1 MAEFIDI
8 TEPRSPLGTE
18 NILRPYKRGEA
29 EITVDVCTGVL
40 RGTNFARSI
49 RDMLGCVEKIP
60 QEKMPEFR
68 EIILSVFCGR
78 EQPDD
83 ILELGAK
90 IAAAAGYASELTA
103 LPKDIEVPA
112 GESGGRMCL
121 MSAPVKRRRLDL
133 TVSEGDYHF
142 NNVDFGA
149 YDRLCVYPRPDSYG
163 TGWKTV
169 TFDGCKNFPK
179 ETDFSR
185 VRYILL
191 DHCRLE
197 SVSGYK
203 FSRDCE
209 VRFGGFAPVDGL
221 PADRD
226 FRGLKKFILIAA
238 VMRKEMPSPCFRQEF
253 APILRDLKIFL
264 WKPWRRRMKRILREW
279 TFRDAGNCRLKKG
292 QRWQSAAVQIWE
304 QE

>member
-133 TVSEGDYHF
+133 TVSEGDYHLTMSISALMTGYAF
-142 NNVDFGA
+142 IP
-149 YDRLCVYPRPDSYG
+149 DRTAMARGGKRLLS
-163 TGWKTV
+163 TGV
-169 TFDGCKNFPK
+169 
-179 ETDFSR
+179 
-185 VRYILL
+185 
-191 DHCRLE
+191 
-197 SVSGYK
+197 
-203 FSRDCE
+203 
-209 VRFGGFAPVDGL
+209 
-221 PADRD
+221 
-226 FRGLKKFILIAA
+226 
-238 VMRKEMPSPCFRQEF
+238 
-253 APILRDLKIFL
+253 KIFL
-264 WKPWRRRMKRILREW
+264 KKRILAEYAISCW
-279 TFRDAGNCRLKKG
+279 TIAGWKACRVIS
-292 QRWQSAAVQIWE
+292 SAGTARFVSAVLHRLTGCRQTGISGG
-304 QE
+304 

>member
-90 IAAAAGYASELTA
+90 IAAAAGRASELTA

-133 TVSEGDYHF
+133 TV
-142 NNVDFGA
+142 
-149 YDRLCVYPRPDSYG
+149 
-163 TGWKTV
+163 
-169 TFDGCKNFPK
+169 
-179 ETDFSR
+179 
-185 VRYILL
+185 
-191 DHCRLE
+191 
-197 SVSGYK
+197 
-203 FSRDCE
+203 
-209 VRFGGFAPVDGL
+209 
-221 PADRD
+221 
-226 FRGLKKFILIAA
+226 
-238 VMRKEMPSPCFRQEF
+238 
-253 APILRDLKIFL
+253 
-264 WKPWRRRMKRILREW
+264 
-279 TFRDAGNCRLKKG
+279 
-292 QRWQSAAVQIWE
+292 
-304 QE
+304 